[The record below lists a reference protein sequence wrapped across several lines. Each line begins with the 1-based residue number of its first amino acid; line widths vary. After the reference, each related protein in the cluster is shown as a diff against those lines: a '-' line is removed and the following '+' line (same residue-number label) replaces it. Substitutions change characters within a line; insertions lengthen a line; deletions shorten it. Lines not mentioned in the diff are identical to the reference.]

1 MCENMNVKIFQE
13 LIKQDTQNSMKLV
26 NVNVDYMQVFVM
38 INKGVVKVNTDVNA
52 KNILTKGYV
61 IKDLIRI
68 LAIANVSLMNYVM
81 LEKIQIIKKM

>member
-1 MCENMNVKIFQE
+1 MNVKIFQE

-68 LAIANVSLMNYVM
+68 LAIASVSLMNYVM

>member
-1 MCENMNVKIFQE
+1 MNVKIFQE

-68 LAIANVSLMNYVM
+68 LAITNVSLMNYVM